1 VLAAKVPLVLFTVR
15 STEAVL
21 LVTSKVIVLSVAVP
35 GAASV
40 VSVWNDS
47 GRKVKPD
54 NTENKRTDRM
64 PALRIALL
72 IPI

>member
-1 VLAAKVPLVLFTVR
+1 VPLVLLTIK

-35 GAASV
+35 GAASA

-54 NTENKRTDRM
+54 NAENKRTDRM